1 MKKKLV
7 NELLLYPCPVVL
19 VTTRYNGIDN
29 VITIS
34 WTGIASSH
42 PEYVTIAIKPERY
55 SHLLVS
61 GSMVFGINIPNI
73 DLIDIV
79 DYCGNVS
86 GRNQDK
92 FSVCKLTKFSAET
105 IDVPLI
111 QECPINIEC
120 RVEQVIPLGSH
131 DLFIARV
138 TNKLVNDE
146 LPDDLISLTS
156 TLTPISYMR
165 PKYFCHNSISLGY
178 YGYTK
183 HEY

>member
-1 MKKKLV
+1 MKKKLL

-34 WTGIASSH
+34 WIGIASSH

-55 SHLLVS
+55 SHLLLS
-61 GSMVFGINIPNI
+61 GSMVFGINIPNVN
-73 DLIDIV
+73 LIDIV
-79 DYCGNVS
+79 DYCGNTS

-92 FSVCKLTKFSAET
+92 FSACKITKFPAET

-120 RVEQVIPLGSH
+120 RVEHIIPLGSH
-131 DLFIARV
+131 NLFIARV
-138 TNKLVNDE
+138 TNKLVNNG
-146 LPDDLISLTS
+146 LPDDLIQLTS
-156 TLTPISYMR
+156 MLTPISYIR
-165 PKYFCHNSISLGY
+165 PEYFGHNPISLGL
-178 YGYTK
+178 YGFTK
-183 HEY
+183 QK